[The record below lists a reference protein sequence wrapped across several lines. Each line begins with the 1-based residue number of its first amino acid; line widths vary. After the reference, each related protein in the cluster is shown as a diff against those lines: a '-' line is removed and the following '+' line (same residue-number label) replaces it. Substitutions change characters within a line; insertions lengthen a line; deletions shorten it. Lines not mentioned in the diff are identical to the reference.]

1 MATNNYNLRPFRLK
15 PKFVERVWGRTELKP
30 WYDETGVSGKV
41 GEAWLTGA
49 ECVIETGPETGR
61 TLADLSQQCVGTL
74 DGVTGGGE
82 FPLLVKML
90 FPSEKLSVQVHPD
103 DEAATKLGLPR
114 GKTECWYVLEA
125 EPGATVA
132 CGLKSGVSVEDV
144 RAAAGDGTLET
155 LLQAVP
161 VKVGDMVF
169 VDAGTVHAIGP
180 GLVLLEV
187 QQTSDTTYRL
197 FDYGRGR
204 DLHLE
209 EGLGVVKTKTKAGV
223 VESVDTER
231 YTRLIDEKY
240 FVVDRF
246 EVPAGRTFEM
256 EMDGVGCVVGTS
268 GSAAVNEVRFGVGQ
282 AVVVPAG
289 SVTMSS
295 AAGGT
300 FVRCWERAK

>member
-15 PKFVERVWGRTELKP
+15 PIFVERVWGRTDLKP
-30 WYDETGVSGKV
+30 WYEETQVAGKV
-41 GEAWLTGA
+41 GEAWLTCA
-49 ECVIETGPETGR
+49 ECVIETGQETGR
-61 TLADLSQQCVGTL
+61 TLRDLSQQCVGTL
-74 DGVTGGGE
+74 DGVSGAGE

-103 DEAATKLGLPR
+103 DEAAAKLGLPR

-132 CGLKSGVSVEDV
+132 CGLKSGVTLDQV
-144 RAAAGDGTLET
+144 RTAAGDGTLEV
-155 LLQAVP
+155 LLQIVP

-209 EGLGVVKTKTKAGV
+209 QGLGVVKTKTKAGV
-223 VESVDTER
+223 VESVATER

-246 EVPAGRTFEM
+246 EVPAGLTF
-256 EMDGVGCVVGTS
+256 
-268 GSAAVNEVRFGVGQ
+268 
-282 AVVVPAG
+282 
-289 SVTMSS
+289 
-295 AAGGT
+295 
-300 FVRCWERAK
+300 